1 MNDKRW
7 LREENLMKSNRF
19 RELLGIQIEDI
30 QEGSAVLTLP
40 FHEKLLQSANMIH
53 GGVFSVLVDS
63 VIGTAIRSVI
73 GEKRFAV
80 TAELNVNYIRPAT
93 KGSIRAVG
101 KVIYCGRTLA
111 VGTADV
117 FNEDGK
123 LLATGR
129 ATYMLKERKNKMK
142 SGD

>member
-1 MNDKRW
+1 MKDNCR
-7 LREENLMKSNRF
+7 LHEENLMKANRF

-30 QEGSAVLTLP
+30 KEGSAVLTLP
-40 FHEKLLQSANMIH
+40 FQEKLLQSANMIH

-63 VIGTAIRSVI
+63 VIGTAVRSVI
-73 GEKRFAV
+73 DENMFAV
-80 TAELNVNYIRPAT
+80 TAEMNINYMRPAT

-101 KVIYCGRTLA
+101 KVIHCGRTLA

-129 ATYMLKERKNKMK
+129 ATYMLKQRKN
-142 SGD
+142 